1 MPPQSSSEGYNIPFN
16 FHKTFHQKV
25 WSSSYFHRC
34 HFFSHMLIL
43 TFHLL
48 PEIHL
53 KRKHPVKC
61 VNVLIIFLN
70 TPGLWIHIFNLAHFQ
85 SVCWIFLS
93 DIADTYFR
101 KIRNMNREKKKI
113 KGAVPSC
120 HWYFSYVVAS
130 AGKLFLLPPL
140 QLLVT

>member
-1 MPPQSSSEGYNIPFN
+1 MPPQSFREGYNIPFT
-16 FHKTFHQKV
+16 FTKHFHQKV

-61 VNVLIIFLN
+61 VNVLIIFLS
-70 TPGLWIHIFNLAHFQ
+70 TTGLWIHIFNLANFQ

-93 DIADTYFR
+93 DIADTCFR
-101 KIRNMNREKKKI
+101 KIRNTNWGEKKNQR
-113 KGAVPSC
+113 SC
-120 HWYFSYVVAS
+120 SFLPLVLFICCCLCWETFSAS
-130 AGKLFLLPPL
+130 PL